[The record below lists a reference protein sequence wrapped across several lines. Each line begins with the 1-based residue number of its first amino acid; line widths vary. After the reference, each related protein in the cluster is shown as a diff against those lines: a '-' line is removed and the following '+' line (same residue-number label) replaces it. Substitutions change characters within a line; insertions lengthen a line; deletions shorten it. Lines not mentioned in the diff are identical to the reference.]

1 MDRWQ
6 AKIMNFRRIV
16 RGWAANV
23 IAELNKHKQVV
34 AIEYNLLDLESKNR
48 CLEDWEQCR
57 IKELARELDKLWAVE
72 EIKSRQRSRDM
83 MILES
88 DRNTS
93 YFMAIA
99 NHRARK
105 KKIDSLMGANGIVH
119 DTDKILEVAV
129 NFYKNLFRKETRGDF
144 SLSSDFWV
152 VKDKVSAEERPSL

>member
-57 IKELARELDKLWAVE
+57 IK
-72 EIKSRQRSRDM
+72 
-83 MILES
+83 
-88 DRNTS
+88 
-93 YFMAIA
+93 
-99 NHRARK
+99 
-105 KKIDSLMGANGIVH
+105 
-119 DTDKILEVAV
+119 
-129 NFYKNLFRKETRGDF
+129 
-144 SLSSDFWV
+144 
-152 VKDKVSAEERPSL
+152 